1 MMPRLDGFGL
11 VRAVR
16 TDPALADLPIILL
29 SARAGEEESV
39 EGLEVSADD
48 YLIKP
53 FSARELLARVRAN
66 FEMARI
72 RREAK
77 LSLAA
82 DLHAMTRLREVGEQ
96 CMLAGNEFAQCLD
109 EILDAAIAITGADK
123 GNIQLLDAESGMLEI
138 AAQRGFEGPFLS
150 FFANVGVGEA
160 AVCGTALQSA
170 SRVTIEDVSRARY
183 LADSRRSTSH
193 SVPACEPYNPRR

>member
-16 TDPALADLPIILL
+16 ADPALADVPIILL
-29 SARAGEEESV
+29 SARAGEEASV
-39 EGLEVSADD
+39 EGLEAGADD

-53 FSARELLARVRAN
+53 FSARELLARVRASL
-66 FEMARI
+66 EMARI

-96 CMLAGNEFAQCLD
+96 CMLAGNGFARCLD
-109 EILDAAIAITGADK
+109 ETLDAAIAITRADK
-123 GNIQLLDAESGMLEI
+123 GNIQLLNAESGMLEI
-138 AAQRGFEGPFLS
+138 AAQRGFERPFLS
-150 FFANVGVGEA
+150 FFCQYRRGGSRGVRHGPAVGI
-160 AVCGTALQSA
+160 A
-170 SRVTIEDVSRARY
+170 SD
-183 LADSRRSTSH
+183 DRRRD
-193 SVPACEPYNPRR
+193 AERDI